1 MEKDNVKEGL
11 TDVVQAVRVF
21 LFVVSNT
28 ILMFGMQLRCDKVL
42 TWARDQGKAFDEGIK
57 IQVDKSKKYQTSA
70 KKNNNAK

>member
-42 TWARDQGKAFDEGIK
+42 T
-57 IQVDKSKKYQTSA
+57 
-70 KKNNNAK
+70 